1 MIIFEW
7 IRWKNFLSTG
17 NNWNEVALNKNP
29 TTLIVGANGHGKS
42 TLLDA
47 LTFALFGKPFRN
59 INKPN
64 LVNSVNGKNLVAELQ
79 FSIGPKKYKVVR
91 GISPALFE
99 VHIDGELVDQDALGI
114 DYQKYLEENILKFNH
129 KAFTQI
135 VILGSKSFVPFM
147 KLKAAER
154 RNIIENLLDIEIFSS
169 MNKIAKESYT
179 KAKDDVVANKTAIDN
194 AKDKIAL
201 QQQYVEDAKKSTKEQ
216 LHLKTIEL
224 IRTEADVEEAKKSKV
239 TAEAEAFVIA
249 GTFADWVSVTDKIRD
264 INTVIPNFID
274 RKTKEQENL
283 DFYTQHDNCPTCKQ
297 VIDKGLKFRSV
308 NDSKDEILKYEDM
321 IRTLERVKAKCL
333 ERIQHIEN
341 FEKVTYKAKLVEIGT
356 YANTQAFLEKDAI
369 RIKQEMIEIQN
380 KQIVSDEMM
389 DISHKLVEELEQLVA
404 ARAALVEDRAY
415 YEAAVSLLK
424 DGGIKAQIIKQYL
437 PVINGLVNKFLT
449 SMDFFVNFE
458 LDEEFNETIKSRYR
472 DDFTYDSFSEGEK
485 QKIDIA
491 LLFAWRAVAK
501 LKNSM
506 NCNLLIMDEI
516 FDSSLDGTGADLVL
530 SILSTLPEGSN
541 VFVISHRELLHDK
554 FGASIKFEKRNN
566 FSEIVEQE
574 I

>member
-17 NNWNEVALNKNP
+17 NNWNEVHLNKNP

-64 LVNSVNGKNLVAELQ
+64 LVNSVNGKGLVVELM
-79 FSIGPKKYKVVR
+79 FSIGPKKYKIVR
-91 GISPALFE
+91 GIAPAIFE
-99 VHIDGELVDQDALGI
+99 VYIDEELVDQDALGI
-114 DYQKYLEENILKFNH
+114 DYQKYLEDSILKFKH

-135 VILGSKSFVPFM
+135 GILGSKSFIPFM

-154 RNIIENLLDIEIFSS
+154 RNIIEDLLDIEIFSS
-169 MNKIAKESYT
+169 MNKIAKENYT
-179 KAKDDVVANKTAIDN
+179 KAKDDVVANKVAIDN
-194 AKDKIAL
+194 AKDKIVL
-201 QQQYVEDAKKSTKEQ
+201 QQKYAEDAKKNTQEQ
-216 LHLKTIEL
+216 IDSILRTIASLAKIIETNSQG
-224 IRTEADVEEAKKSKV
+224 IIEADAQIAAATEISAKTQLNINQLSEYETLGIKIATKI
-239 TAEAEAFVIA
+239 AE
-249 GTFADWVSVTDKIRD
+249 
-264 INTVIPNFID
+264 
-274 RKTKEQENL
+274 KEKQVKFFEVN
-283 DFYTQHDNCPTCKQ
+283 DNCPTCQQLIAKDFKANKIEDLQFDIKRRGIGLAELNAKLTIINEQQDYMFEAMKQ
-297 VIDKGLKFRSV
+297 KNMYQQSTSGH
-308 NDSKDEILKYEDM
+308 
-321 IRTLERVKAKCL
+321 L
-333 ERIQHIEN
+333 ERIRLMNVNIE
-341 FEKVTYKAKLVEIGT
+341 ELK
-356 YANTQAFLEKDAI
+356 
-369 RIKQEMIEIQN
+369 N
-380 KQIVSDEMM
+380 KNLLSDEMM

-404 ARAALVEDRAY
+404 ARAGLVEDRAY

-437 PVINGLVNKFLT
+437 PVINNLVNKYLA

-458 LDEEFNETIKSRYR
+458 LNEEFDETIKSRHR

-501 LKNSM
+501 MKNSL